1 MKRVLIIAVWL
12 ATALCAAPDA
22 RSVSLNPEGRG
33 QALIYP
39 YYTVRAT
46 TGNPFNTYIT
56 VVNHDT
62 RAKAIR
68 VRFREG
74 RMGHEVGSFN
84 LYLSPSD
91 VWAGAIVPTQFGA
104 RVITRDRSCTSPS
117 LFPPD
122 TPTGPVDTGELQFN
136 DFAYSGTNND
146 GLGEGPDRERE
157 GYVEMIEMATLT
169 GDSAVAVTHASS
181 GVPPGCFQAASTTFA
196 PSVGPPTGNLS
207 GTATL
212 INVASG
218 MDFTFNAE
226 ALDALATAPYYRNIG
241 DPYPDFDAAEVTP
254 ISDITWQGNQYRLV
268 WSRGIDAVSSVLM
281 RFQVFNEIVRDSAT
295 QSATDWVLTFPTRR
309 FYVTPTTADL
319 PFSRANNANCEDLGI
334 LSANREEL
342 RAVQTGVCQPDLGC
356 GARLRTCFTSNV
368 ITMRDSS
375 VTSPTPVL
383 GSFNINEGPPPVA
396 ASQIVSGWGMTV
408 FVGSGPSAGLKSLP
422 VTTIR
427 DMRNDTLSAGE
438 MVVRGLPVVGFMA
451 RTFLNGTLTCGSI
464 TCQGN
469 YGGSFAH
476 RYKRFINAPSP

>member
-1 MKRVLIIAVWL
+1 MTRAL
-12 ATALCAAPDA
+12 ARAACLAIGLCAAHGA
-22 RSVSLNPEGRG
+22 LAVSLNPEGYG

-62 RAKAIR
+62 SAKAVR

-74 RMGHEVGSFN
+74 RMGREVGTFN
-84 LYLSPSD
+84 LYLSPND
-91 VWAGAIVPTQFGA
+91 AWAGAIVPTQFGA
-104 RVITRDRSCTSPS
+104 KVITRDRSCTSPS

-122 TPTGPVDTGELQFN
+122 SPTGPVEVGELQFN
-136 DFAYSGTNND
+136 DSAYSGANAD

-169 GDSAVAVTHASS
+169 GDSAAAVTHTSS
-181 GVPPGCFQAASTTFA
+181 GVPADCFQAASTTFA
-196 PSVGPPTGNLS
+196 PSVGPPAGNLS
-207 GTATL
+207 GTGTL

-226 ALDALATAPYYRNIG
+226 ALDALATASYFRNVS

-254 ISDITWQGNQYRLV
+254 VSHITWQGNQYRLV

-281 RFQVFNEIVRDSAT
+281 RLQVFNEIVRDPAT

-319 PFSRANNANCEDLGI
+319 PFSRANNANCEDLAI

-342 RAVQTGVCQPDLGC
+342 RAIQTSVCQPDLGC
-356 GARLRTCFTSNV
+356 GPRLRTCFTSNV

-396 ASQIVSGWGMTV
+396 TSQIVSGWAMTL
-408 FVGSGPSAGLKSLP
+408 FVGPGPSAGLKSLP

-427 DMRNDTLSAGE
+427 DMRNDSLSAGE
-438 MVVRGLPVVGFMA
+438 RVVRGLPVVGLMA

-464 TCQGN
+464 NCQGN
-469 YGGSFAH
+469 YGGSFVH
-476 RYKRFINAPSP
+476 RYRRFINAPSP